1 MEEKLTE
8 RIKNHL
14 KKHRTTYVT
23 GGICLVVG
31 AVLYKMINDT
41 TNTSVGSGQ
50 NNSQTGLINYWFNH
64 STVIEMPATGHRGE
78 LIFCEETKTLY
89 PSQNAAA
96 KELGINQANISQCL
110 RGIKSHYQGLHFH
123 SLGENLNEEVA
134 IGP

>member
-1 MEEKLTE
+1 MEETRIEK
-8 RIKNHL
+8 IKNHL
-14 KKHRTTYVT
+14 KKHKTTYIT
-23 GGICLVVG
+23 GGVCFIAG
-31 AVLYKMINDT
+31 AVLYKVMNDA
-41 TNTSVGSGQ
+41 TNISIEGSQ
-50 NNSQTGLINYWFNH
+50 NNSQTGFINYWFNH

-78 LIFCEETKTLY
+78 IVFCEETKTLY

-123 SLGENLNEEVA
+123 SVGENLNEEVA